1 MAYGLGL
8 PEVPRTLRS
17 RIGAAIGAASA
28 GAFGVSAVQVI
39 AGDTLLTRFV
49 VFGSAVLVVPWI
61 VASSALAGAG
71 RSAQEQR
78 DRVVVVGPVEL
89 GAELQA
95 ELSQN
100 PERPASILACLSER
114 EAGDV
119 DDRRR
124 PLVQAVVDHAA
135 TVVVLSGAAQADER
149 IVDQAAAL
157 HESGVRV
164 RTQSLFYEEWL
175 GKLPVADLGRVSLFF
190 DIGEVHRERFGR
202 FKRIVDV
209 VVGGLG
215 LVPLFLALP
224 AVAIGNM
231 FGNRG
236 PLFYTQERV
245 GRGGVPFTILKFR
258 TMIEDGSAPSDWT
271 ADDDPRITRLGR
283 LLRVSHLDELPQVWN
298 IVTGDLS
305 VVGPRPE
312 QPRYVAEL
320 VDTLPYYHL
329 RHIVRP
335 GLTGWAQVKY
345 GYAGDERDA
354 LEKLQYDFH
363 YLRRQSMRFDLRI
376 IARTVRS
383 VLGGEGSGR

>member
-1 MAYGLGL
+1 MYAGVVGIVLGLSKYHAASIGDYDFTNSSRFGWAAGFISLLCLMAYGLGL

-28 GAFGVSAVQVI
+28 GAFGVSAVQLI
-39 AGDTLLTRFV
+39 AGDTLLPRFV
-49 VFGSAVLVVPWI
+49 VFGSAVLVVPWF

-164 RTQSLFYEEWL
+164 RTQSLFL
-175 GKLPVADLGRVSLFF
+175 SL
-190 DIGEVHRERFGR
+190 I
-202 FKRIVDV
+202 
-209 VVGGLG
+209 
-215 LVPLFLALP
+215 
-224 AVAIGNM
+224 
-231 FGNRG
+231 
-236 PLFYTQERV
+236 
-245 GRGGVPFTILKFR
+245 
-258 TMIEDGSAPSDWT
+258 
-271 ADDDPRITRLGR
+271 
-283 LLRVSHLDELPQVWN
+283 
-298 IVTGDLS
+298 
-305 VVGPRPE
+305 
-312 QPRYVAEL
+312 
-320 VDTLPYYHL
+320 
-329 RHIVRP
+329 HI
-335 GLTGWAQVKY
+335 
-345 GYAGDERDA
+345 
-354 LEKLQYDFH
+354 
-363 YLRRQSMRFDLRI
+363 
-376 IARTVRS
+376 
-383 VLGGEGSGR
+383 